1 MKKMATVYKATYIG
15 EEEVESGDYTYTIQA
30 NAQYQAQKNNIILL
44 AAGVVL
50 VVIAFVGSLFL
61 LYLKKTNNRKEE
73 S

>member
-1 MKKMATVYKATYIG
+1 MATVYKATYIG
-15 EEEVESGDYTYTIQA
+15 EEEVESGDYTYTIQV

-61 LYLKKTNNRKEE
+61 LYRIKTNNREEE

>member
-1 MKKMATVYKATYIG
+1 MATVYKATYIG

-50 VVIAFVGSLFL
+50 MVIAFVGSLFL